1 MLKIPVFDPECHVNL
16 RDPLFIREFVGIEV
30 EVRPDQGVPLEQ
42 PRPVVQSQRGYS
54 FFKLAFFTSISSART
69 PDTPR
74 K

>member
-42 PRPVVQSQRGYS
+42 PRPAV
-54 FFKLAFFTSISSART
+54 
-69 PDTPR
+69 
-74 K
+74 